1 MAKRKVKVDIKMD
14 LLSQCKP
21 AIVKR
26 LLGPSFKLAP
36 KDHLYVHKSTVE
48 VIDPSWDAKAFS
60 QAVHASQRRW
70 LQILASRVIDGL
82 KKVDKDKKPPTEINN
97 LKKVIGTTAKQIRDQ
112 ADYFIKQTAEEAS
125 KDAPKWDKG
134 RDVKDFVEEIEGERD
149 DFERS
154 IEKMTVS
161 FGDAKKDIKNSDDDL
176 KMIQDRREALDGSRG
191 DDDGGDKNK
200 ELRKKYEKVDAD
212 RKRKREEI
220 RDRLKKMGE
229 TFSTYRQS
237 RGTYQKLL
245 KSSKK
250 KLHRMIDSKFKDG
263 DKQMQKLNL
272 TFKSLGQAAET
283 YVSYLDTNDGKMM
296 KALKPLLKFSAEKGF
311 DTKSGR
317 CTEVFKNIDELV
329 DSVPDAGGGAD
340 QKLFNLIVQAKK
352 ELKNIKAARK

>member
-1 MAKRKVKVDIKMD
+1 MAKRKVKVNIKMD

-21 AIVKR
+21 PIIKR
-26 LLGPSFKLAP
+26 LLSPPIKLAP
-36 KDHLYVHKSTVE
+36 KDHHYAHKSTVE
-48 VIDPSWDAKAFS
+48 VIDPSWDSKAFS

-70 LQILASRVIDGL
+70 MQILASRVIDGL

-154 IEKMTVS
+154 IKKMTVS

-176 KMIQDRREALDGSRG
+176 KMIQDRREELDESSEE
-191 DDDGGDKNK
+191 K
-200 ELRKKYEKVDAD
+200 EDRRLLKKVNAD
-212 RKRKREEI
+212 EKRKREEI
-220 RDRLKKMGE
+220 RDRLKKMGD

-263 DKQMQKLNL
+263 DKQMKKLNL
-272 TFKSLGQAAET
+272 TFKDIGQAAEK
-283 YVSYLDTNDGKMM
+283 YVAYLDKNDEKIMQV
-296 KALKPLLKFSAEKGF
+296 LKPLLKFSTEKGF
-311 DTKSGR
+311 DDNTGR
-317 CTEVFKNIDELV
+317 CSDVFKKIDSLL